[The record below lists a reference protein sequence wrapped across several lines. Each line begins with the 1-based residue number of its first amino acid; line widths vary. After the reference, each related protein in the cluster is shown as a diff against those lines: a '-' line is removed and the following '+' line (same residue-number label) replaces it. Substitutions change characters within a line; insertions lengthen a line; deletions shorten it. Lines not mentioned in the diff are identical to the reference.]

1 LIVKVIRAIFKRA
14 SAQCS
19 DVVLGLLC
27 PLFAHRAQSCGHSG
41 LLSRRPPQKRP
52 AEALRFDS
60 AKALYVEIFSKQR
73 RADFYAQKPLLE
85 HVWGAGKPSIGIDSA
100 QACFGKQVSET
111 GKGRWQGIE
120 QHQQKGLRDRIGPCV
135 VP

>member
-1 LIVKVIRAIFKRA
+1 MWKF
-14 SAQCS
+14 C
-19 DVVLGLLC
+19 
-27 PLFAHRAQSCGHSG
+27 
-41 LLSRRPPQKRP
+41 
-52 AEALRFDS
+52 
-60 AKALYVEIFSKQR
+60 SKQR
-73 RADFYAQKPLLE
+73 CADFYAQKPLLE